1 MKQTKKMML
10 LVLVAA
16 FLASCG
22 SIKEIAYFQGAD
34 DITQAEREN
43 FEKKYDVVI
52 NPNDN
57 LLITVNSINPEA
69 VAIFNLVDL
78 SRGSYASSIQ
88 YQGYLVDQ
96 DGFINFPVIGKV
108 NVGGL
113 TKKQAIEL
121 LEGKISQY
129 IERPTVNIRFMNFKV
144 SVLGEVTR
152 PGSFNIEDEKITIL
166 EALSRAGDM
175 TIYGKRDNVLV
186 IREKDGVKEFARI
199 NLKSVDLFT
208 SPYYY
213 LQQND
218 VVYVQ
223 PNKAKASSS
232 SYSSFWPLALS
243 GVSTL
248 VSVATLVITL
258 TRK

>member
-1 MKQTKKMML
+1 MKQQKKVIL
-10 LVLVAA
+10 FILFTA
-16 FLASCG
+16 FLMSCG
-22 SIKEIAYFQGAD
+22 SVKDITYFQGSD
-34 DITQAEREN
+34 DITEAEREN
-43 FEKKYDVVI
+43 FEKKYEVVI
-52 NPNDN
+52 NANDN

-69 VAIFNLVDL
+69 VAIFNMVDL
-78 SRGSYASSIQ
+78 SKSTYATTIS
-88 YQGYLVDQ
+88 YQGYLVDS

-129 IERPTVNIRFMNFKV
+129 VERPTVNIRFMNFKV
-144 SVLGEVTR
+144 SVLGEVNR

-175 TIYGKRDNVLV
+175 TIYGKRDNVLIV
-186 IREKDGVKEFARI
+186 RENEGVKEFARI
-199 NLKSVDLFT
+199 NLKSVDVFT

-213 LQQND
+213 LKQND

-223 PNKAKASSS
+223 PNAAKASSS
-232 SYSSFWPLALS
+232 EYSSFWPLALS

-248 VSVATLVITL
+248 VSIATLVITL
-258 TRK
+258 TK

>member
-1 MKQTKKMML
+1 MIVAL
-10 LVLVAA
+10 LV
-16 FLASCG
+16 SCG
-22 SIKEIAYFQGAD
+22 SVEDIAYFQGSD
-34 DITQAEREN
+34 NITQAEREN
-43 FEKKYDVVI
+43 FEKKYEVVI

-69 VAIFNLVDL
+69 VSIFNMVDL
-78 SRGSYASSIQ
+78 SKSTYASTIA
-88 YQGYLVDQ
+88 YQGYLVDN
-96 DGFINFPVIGKV
+96 DGVINFPVIGKL

-129 IERPTVNIRFMNFKV
+129 IEHPTVNIRFMNYKV
-144 SVLGEVTR
+144 SVLGEVNR

-175 TIYGKRDNVLV
+175 TIYGRRDNVLV
-186 IREKDGVKEFARI
+186 VRENEGVKDFARV
-199 NLKSVDLFT
+199 NLKSVDVFT

-223 PNKAKASSS
+223 PNAARASSS
-232 SYSSFWPLALS
+232 EYTSFWPLALS

-258 TRK
+258 TK